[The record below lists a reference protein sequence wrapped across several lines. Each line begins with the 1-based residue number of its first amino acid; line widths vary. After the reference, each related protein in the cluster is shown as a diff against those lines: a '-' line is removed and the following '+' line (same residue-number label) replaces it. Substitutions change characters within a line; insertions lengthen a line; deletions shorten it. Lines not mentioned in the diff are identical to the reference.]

1 MSSKKITVIYT
12 YDPSEKK
19 SAAECIFP
27 EQSLPAE
34 DLTIMSVAATDV
46 CFKRKES
53 LEAVPEVKTEYL
65 IFLDDGDMFPLDFL
79 EKMRSTFQKEKTSFA
94 FPFSSFNTDIVV
106 EPEDEE
112 VFQGNENIN
121 LELSQIRFPTELH
134 GILFRTKALQ
144 NALQACSG
152 SIEIEKAI
160 LLYLLKKNPVF
171 TYVRKTVL
179 TYRYPKDTDYMV
191 CPRTL
196 NREWYYDS
204 LEKFLLPFLEKEQE
218 SEGKISWFHQA
229 FALSMLLVRIK
240 TNFDNRNKHVLS
252 KEEALAYTKLCSK
265 VLQYVDIATILTI
278 KCDLTKME
286 LKDRLLMVRLK
297 KDNFDYYPDLTGED
311 KSLRM
316 MIEGIYFGNFK
327 SLNVQLQLLDFQDGC
342 LEIDGNLPDFIPK
355 DEVQLFAVFEK
366 KRYPVTWNGRYSFSK
381 CFGVT
386 YYRRRAFHVSVPVEE
401 KKKDRLLQFVLRVK
415 GMDYPVEYNYFA
427 QFSRFALRYR
437 YGCWPM
443 GTMFGVCKKDGIHVT
458 KLKKWQIVYKEL
470 RLWMQ
475 MFYADDG
482 AARSQIRYRVLSFL
496 LRPWFSRHK
505 ICLYMDKIYKG
516 GDSSEY
522 LYRYAVKQKDGIR
535 KYYLLD
541 KDSSDYARMKR
552 EGYKPLVRGSL
563 KHRLIFL
570 NSDMIVA
577 SNSTVCAFNDYDAA
591 TSLPFRGMMHFG
603 VACVQHGMSVQN
615 IAVAQNRLRDN
626 TKLYFCASPYEITNL
641 SKPVYDY
648 VGYDALKLT
657 GVPRYDGLKNR
668 AEKILLIS
676 PTWRMQSALPVT
688 KNEGVAR
695 DYNPNFKQTS
705 YYQVYNGLINDP
717 KLLEAAKRY
726 GYRIQYVLHPIVSP
740 QVDDFDKNE
749 YVEIIPAIGDMSYEK
764 LFCEAALMVTDFSGV
779 QFDFAYMRK
788 PVVYLHHKDIPK
800 HYEEG
805 IFHYDTMG
813 FGEICETNE
822 ELIRV
827 LCSYMEKN
835 CEMPEIYRKRADD
848 FFQYSDHKNCERI
861 YPILRDY
868 ILEH

>member
-1 MSSKKITVIYT
+1 MIYS
-12 YDPSEKK
+12 YDPSEITSTSELK
-19 SAAECIFP
+19 FP
-27 EQSLPAE
+27 EQSLKAE
-34 DLTIMSVAATDV
+34 ELLFLPVISTDP

-53 LEAVPEVKTEYL
+53 LEVVQDVKTEYL
-65 IFLDDGDMFPLDFL
+65 IFLDDGDTFQKDFL
-79 EKMRSTFQKEKTSFA
+79 EILRNSFQKQKTSFA
-94 FPFSSFNTDIVV
+94 YAVCSFDTDMIV
-106 EPEDEE
+106 EPMTVEE
-112 VFQGNENIN
+112 IQGNESIN
-121 LELSQIRFPTELH
+121 LELSQIRFPTDLH
-134 GILFRTKALQ
+134 GVLFRTKDLQRALQ
-144 NALQACSG
+144 TCTG
-152 SIEIEKAI
+152 SIEIEKAV
-160 LLYLLKKNPVF
+160 LLYLLEKNPVF
-171 TYVRKTVL
+171 TYVSKAVL
-179 TYRYPKDTDYMV
+179 TYKYPKDQDYLFY
-191 CPRTL
+191 PGSL
-196 NREWYYDS
+196 KREWYYDP
-204 LEKFLLPFLEKEQE
+204 LERFLLPLLEVEKKNT
-218 SEGKISWFHQA
+218 GGISRFHQI
-229 FALSMLLVRIK
+229 FALAMLLFRIK
-240 TNFDNRNKHVLS
+240 ANFDNRDKHVLS

-265 VLQYVDIATILTI
+265 VLQYVDYAAILTV
-278 KCDLTKME
+278 KSDMTKME
-286 LKDRLLMVRLK
+286 LKDKLLMVRLK
-297 KDNFDYYPDLTGED
+297 KDDFDYYPDLTGED
-311 KSLRM
+311 RSLRM
-316 MIEGIYFGNFK
+316 MVEGICLGSFK
-327 SLNVQLQLLDFQDGC
+327 SLNVQLQLLDFQDGY
-342 LEIDGNLPDFIPK
+342 LEIDGNIPFFIRA
-355 DEVQLFAVFEK
+355 EEMQLFAEFEK
-366 KRYPVTWNGRYSFSK
+366 KRYPVQWNGRYSLFK

-386 YYRRRAFHVSVPVEE
+386 YYRKRSFHVSIPVEE
-401 KKKDRLLQFVLRVK
+401 KKKDRKLMFILRIH
-415 GMDYPVEYNYFA
+415 GMDYPVEYNYVA
-427 QFSRFALRYR
+427 QFSRFALKYS
-437 YGCWPM
+437 YGSWPM
-443 GTMFGVCKKDGIHVT
+443 GKMLGVCKKDGLHVIMPR
-458 KLKKWQIVYKEL
+458 KWQIVYKEL
-470 RLWMQ
+470 RLWLQ
-475 MFYADDG
+475 MYRADDG
-482 AARSQIRYRVLSFL
+482 AARDQIRYRVLSFL
-496 LRPWFSRHK
+496 LKPWFSKHK

-522 LYRYAVKQKDGIR
+522 LYRYAMKQKDGIR

-541 KDSSDYARMKR
+541 KESSDYARMKK
-552 EGYKPLVRGSL
+552 EGYKPLIRGSL

-591 TSLPFRGMMHFG
+591 ASLPIRGMLHFG

-615 IAVAQNRLRDN
+615 IAIAQNRLRDN

-695 DYNPNFKQTS
+695 DYNPNFKETS
-705 YYQVYNGLINDP
+705 YYRVYNGLINDP
-717 KLLEAAKRY
+717 KLLEAAKKY

-740 QVDDFDKNE
+740 QVDDFEKND

-813 FGEICETNE
+813 FGEICESNE
-822 ELIRV
+822 ELIGV
-827 LCSYMEKN
+827 LCRYMEKN
-835 CEMPEIYRKRADD
+835 CEMPEKYRKRADD

-868 ILEH
+868 ILQH